1 MPPPIPNGPNPV
13 MRTLALSLLILA
25 LPVLSGLTPDPETVQ
40 GHLATCPRCT
50 AAENSYL
57 RCGALWAL
65 SRRDYLGDHEVVRS
79 R

>member
-1 MPPPIPNGPNPV
+1 
-13 MRTLALSLLILA
+13 MRTIGMALLILTV
-25 LPVLSGLTPDPETVQ
+25 PVLLYPAPDPETVQ

-50 AAENSYL
+50 AAENGYM

-65 SRRDYLGDHEVVRS
+65 SRRYCPPRP